1 MRVDGVKSQR
11 RRTGAETPPV
21 PCPSGRGT
29 LAPGSGYPRAMR
41 GMDAEQR
48 DILMTKNIREFGRVL
63 GLLREDLVR

>member
-41 GMDAEQR
+41 GIDAEQR
-48 DILMTKNIREFGRVL
+48 DILVTNNMRESGPVS
-63 GLLREDLVR
+63 GLLREDRVR

>member
-11 RRTGAETPPV
+11 RRTGAEKPPV

-48 DILMTKNIREFGRVL
+48 DILVL
-63 GLLREDLVR
+63 SAIQNGLIL

>member
-1 MRVDGVKSQR
+1 MKGAPKVRVDGVKSQR
-11 RRTGAETPPV
+11 RRTGAEKPPV

-48 DILMTKNIREFGRVL
+48 DIINDE
-63 GLLREDLVR
+63 

>member
-29 LAPGSGYPRAMR
+29 LAPGSGYPCAMR
-41 GMDAEQR
+41 GIIWKR
-48 DILMTKNIREFGRVL
+48 DNLKREKVQCVL
-63 GLLREDLVR
+63 EGQEFTVLD

>member
-29 LAPGSGYPRAMR
+29 LAPGSGYPRALR
-41 GMDAEQR
+41 GMDEEQR
-48 DILMTKNIREFGRVL
+48 DILVTNNMQEFGRVP
-63 GLLREDLVR
+63 GLLREDRVK

>member
-11 RRTGAETPPV
+11 RRTGTEKPPV

-48 DILMTKNIREFGRVL
+48 DILFLPEVPGSHPTRHFVIG
-63 GLLREDLVR
+63 

>member
-29 LAPGSGYPRAMR
+29 LAPGSGYPRATR
-41 GMDAEQR
+41 GMDEELR
-48 DILMTKNIREFGRVL
+48 DIIIPP
-63 GLLREDLVR
+63 

>member
-48 DILMTKNIREFGRVL
+48 DIIIPA
-63 GLLREDLVR
+63 

>member
-41 GMDAEQR
+41 GTIWKR
-48 DILMTKNIREFGRVL
+48 DNLKREKVQCVL
-63 GLLREDLVR
+63 EGQEFTVLD

>member
-1 MRVDGVKSQR
+1 MKGAPKVRVDGVKSQR

-48 DILMTKNIREFGRVL
+48 DIINDE
-63 GLLREDLVR
+63 